1 MGIRTREVL
10 KYPGRKSPVIK
21 IRSSRNLRNRQLNH
35 EKGGF
40 IKQVEVQV
48 SMSNEHMLFVHS
60 KILHVLNYSAT
71 AKDISF

>member
-1 MGIRTREVL
+1 MED
-10 KYPGRKSPVIK
+10 
-21 IRSSRNLRNRQLNH
+21 RQLNH

-40 IKQVEVQV
+40 IEQVEVQV
-48 SMSNEHMLFVHS
+48 SMSNEHMFFVHS